1 MSRHENEE
9 LDFQAPNPVVTEVT
23 YFTEGGNS
31 VKKDST
37 KSYAKLVN
45 KTNVGT
51 EDNTK
56 SVTYYV
62 KFGRGRIFD
71 PWGTYA
77 DRTRTGDWDWRK
89 VSSVVFEQYCK
100 YLKTRSTRHLTQ
112 AERMV
117 IDGNQK

>member
-9 LDFQAPNPVVTEVT
+9 LDFQTPKPIVTETT
-23 YFTEGGNS
+23 YFTNGGNIS
-31 VKKDST
+31 KEDCSKC
-37 KSYAKLVN
+37 YAKKVN
-45 KTNVGT
+45 KTNVEST
-51 EDNTK
+51 NNAQST
-56 SVTYYV
+56 TYYV

-77 DRTRTGDWDWRK
+77 GRETTGDWDWRR
-89 VSSVVFEQYCK
+89 VSSSVFEQYYK

>member
-9 LDFQAPNPVVTEVT
+9 LDFQTPKPVVTEVM
-23 YFTEGGNS
+23 YFTEGGDS
-31 VKKDST
+31 VEKDGS
-37 KSYAKLVN
+37 KSYAKRVN

-51 EDNTK
+51 EDNAK
-56 SVTYYV
+56 STTYYV

-89 VSSVVFEQYCK
+89 VGPSVFEQYYK

-112 AERMV
+112 AERMI